1 MSNATLRGENRHDL
15 MRLRGGMRATMPLT
29 MKRSALTHTL
39 TRHPQSMALML
50 GLFLGQ
56 VVALMAQRDAAGWAG
71 FGISTVFVAAAS
83 AAFVMGVLGLRQ
95 ARQPVP
101 APMLTRQARGLAIA
115 IGLGLVASLQL
126 LG

>member
-1 MSNATLRGENRHDL
+1 
-15 MRLRGGMRATMPLT
+15 MRLGGGLRATMPLT

-39 TRHPQSMALML
+39 LTRHPQTMALML
-50 GLFLGQ
+50 GLLLGQ
-56 VVALMAQRDAAGWAG
+56 VVALMAQRNAAGWAG

-95 ARQPVP
+95 QRQPVS

-115 IGLGLVASLQL
+115 IGLGLLLSLNL

>member
-1 MSNATLRGENRHDL
+1 
-15 MRLRGGMRATMPLT
+15 MPLT

-83 AAFVMGVLGLRQ
+83 GAFVMGVLGLRQ
-95 ARQPVP
+95 ERHPVST
-101 APMLTRQARGLAIA
+101 PMLVRQARGLAIA
-115 IGLGLVASLQL
+115 IGLGLLASLNL

>member
-1 MSNATLRGENRHDL
+1 

-29 MKRSALTHTL
+29 MKRSALTHTF
-39 TRHPQSMALML
+39 TRHPQPMALLL

-56 VVALMAQRDAAGWAG
+56 VVALMAQRNAAGWAG

-95 ARQPVP
+95 QRQPVS

-115 IGLGLVASLQL
+115 IGLGLLFSLNL